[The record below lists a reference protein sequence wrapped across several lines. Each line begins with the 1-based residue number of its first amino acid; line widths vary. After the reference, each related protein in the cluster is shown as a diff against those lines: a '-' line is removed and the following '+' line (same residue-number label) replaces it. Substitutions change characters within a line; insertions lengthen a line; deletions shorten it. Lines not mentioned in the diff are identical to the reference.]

1 MPKLAVLD
9 IGTNSIH
16 MVLAEV
22 QPDYTY
28 KILDRFKDM
37 TRLGDG
43 VFTSRRL
50 SDQAMMRGLEVIR
63 NLVTLARNK
72 GYERIEGVATSA
84 VREARNGGEFLDHVA
99 QQTGLTV
106 RVITGAEEARL
117 IFLGVQNSVA
127 LPEPPTL
134 VIDIGGGSVEVI
146 VGNRETIYQ
155 ARSLKLGAIR
165 LKDLYL
171 TKTPPSKAM
180 LHELEEAVTGQL
192 KQALGTYK
200 TKRVEQIIAT
210 SGMAGNLA
218 EVIYLQ
224 RTGRP
229 LQQLNLTKISAK
241 EIAAVEKRLADATLK
256 TRLAMPGL
264 DPKRVDTLL
273 PATMVFRILLDLL
286 RKDELTICDKA
297 IREGI
302 IYDFIQRHHEGIQA
316 ERDIPD
322 VRKRNI
328 LALARRCHVSE
339 THALHVAGLALRLF
353 DQTTSLH
360 GFGQREREWLEFAAI
375 LHDIGYLI
383 NSRQHHKHAYYLIKN
398 SDLSGFTAEE
408 IDLVANV
415 SRYHRRSVPTRSTVS
430 SPRCRKGISA
440 SSTCCRP
447 CSVLPTDW
455 IEASFRWCGTS
466 KSKSAR
472 PSSSRWTCRVMP
484 SWKSGRRGV
493 AAISSRRCSSGR
505 FSSSPQARK
514 TKLPETSAGSGSGS
528 SALPRTVRMCEALSV
543 SMSSLGE
550 SISADQVSR
559 CVVGIL

>member
-22 QPDYTY
+22 QPDYSY

-63 NLVTLARNK
+63 TLVNLARNK
-72 GYERIEGVATSA
+72 GYEQIEGVATSA
-84 VREARNGGEFLDHVA
+84 VREARNGGEFLDHVL

-127 LPEPPTL
+127 LPESPTL

-146 VGNRETIYQ
+146 VGNREAIFQ

-171 TKTPPSKAM
+171 SKTPPSKAM
-180 LHELEEAVTGQL
+180 LRDLEVAVTAQL
-192 KQALGTYK
+192 KNALGSYK

-218 EVIYLQ
+218 EVIHLQ

-229 LQQLNLTKISAK
+229 LPQLNLARVSAK
-241 EIAAVEKRLADATLK
+241 DIAAVEKRLAGASLK

-273 PATMVFRILLDLL
+273 PAAIVFRILLELL
-286 RKDELTICDKA
+286 QKTELTLCDKA

-302 IYDFIQRHHEGIQA
+302 IYDFIQRHHDRIQA

-328 LALARRCHVSE
+328 LALAHRCHVSE

-353 DQTTSLH
+353 DQTKALH
-360 GFGQREREWLEFAAI
+360 GFGQREREWLEGAAI
-375 LHDIGYLI
+375 LHDIGYMI

-408 IDLVANV
+408 IDLIANIA
-415 SRYHRRSVPTRSTVS
+415 RYHRRSVPTRKHDEFT
-430 SPRCRKGISA
+430 
-440 SSTCCRP
+440 
-447 CSVLPTDW
+447 VLP
-455 IEASFRWCGTS
+455 EGSQ
-466 KSKSAR
+466 
-472 PSSSRWTCRVMP
+472 RVIN
-484 SWKSGRRGV
+484 V
-493 AAISSRRCSSGR
+493 
-505 FSSSPQARK
+505 
-514 TKLPETSAGSGSGS
+514 L
-528 SALPRTVRMCEALSV
+528 SALLRIADGLDRSQFSVVQNIDVKLGKTVVITA
-543 SMSSLGE
+543 
-550 SISADQVSR
+550 QVSGDAELEIWAAR
-559 CVVGIL
+559 GRSDLFEKVFKRPVQFITTTRDDDAT

>member
-22 QPDYTY
+22 QPDYSY

-63 NLVTLARNK
+63 TLVNLARNK
-72 GYERIEGVATSA
+72 GYEQIEGVATSA
-84 VREARNGGEFLDHVA
+84 VREARNGGEFLDHVM

-127 LPEPPTL
+127 LPESPTL

-146 VGNRETIYQ
+146 VGNREAIFQ

-171 TKTPPSKAM
+171 SKTPPSKAM
-180 LHELEEAVTGQL
+180 LRDLEAAVTAQL
-192 KQALGTYK
+192 KNALGSYK

-218 EVIYLQ
+218 EVIHLQ

-229 LQQLNLTKISAK
+229 LPQLNLARVSAK
-241 EIAAVEKRLADATLK
+241 DIAAVEKRLAGASLK

-273 PATMVFRILLDLL
+273 PAAIVFRILLELL
-286 RKDELTICDKA
+286 QKTELTLCDKA

-302 IYDFIQRHHEGIQA
+302 IYDFIQRHHDRIQA

-328 LALARRCHVSE
+328 LALAHRCHVSE

-353 DQTTSLH
+353 DQTKALH
-360 GFGQREREWLEFAAI
+360 GLGQREREWLESAAI
-375 LHDIGYLI
+375 LHDIGYMI

-408 IDLVANV
+408 IDLIANIA
-415 SRYHRRSVPTRSTVS
+415 RYHRRSVPTRKHDEFT
-430 SPRCRKGISA
+430 
-440 SSTCCRP
+440 
-447 CSVLPTDW
+447 VLP
-455 IEASFRWCGTS
+455 EGSQ
-466 KSKSAR
+466 
-472 PSSSRWTCRVMP
+472 RVIN
-484 SWKSGRRGV
+484 V
-493 AAISSRRCSSGR
+493 
-505 FSSSPQARK
+505 
-514 TKLPETSAGSGSGS
+514 L
-528 SALPRTVRMCEALSV
+528 SALLRIADGLDRSQFSVVQNIDVRLGKTVVITA
-543 SMSSLGE
+543 
-550 SISADQVSR
+550 QVSGDAELEIWAAR
-559 CVVGIL
+559 GRSDLFEKVFKRPVQFITTTRDDDAT

>member
-22 QPDYTY
+22 QPDYSY

-63 NLVTLARNK
+63 TLVNLARNK
-72 GYERIEGVATSA
+72 GYEQIEGVATSA
-84 VREARNGGEFLDHVA
+84 VREARNGGEFLDHVL

-127 LPEPPTL
+127 LPESPTL

-146 VGNRETIYQ
+146 VGNREAIFQ

-171 TKTPPSKAM
+171 SKTPPSKAM
-180 LHELEEAVTGQL
+180 LRDLEVAVTAQL
-192 KQALGTYK
+192 KNALGSYK

-218 EVIYLQ
+218 EVIHLQ

-229 LQQLNLTKISAK
+229 LPQLNLARVSAK
-241 EIAAVEKRLADATLK
+241 DIAAVEKRLAGASLK

-273 PATMVFRILLDLL
+273 PAAIVFRILLELL
-286 RKDELTICDKA
+286 QKTELTLCDKA

-302 IYDFIQRHHEGIQA
+302 IYDFIQRHHDRIQA

-328 LALARRCHVSE
+328 LALAHRCHVSE

-353 DQTTSLH
+353 DQTKALH
-360 GFGQREREWLEFAAI
+360 GLGQREREWLESAAI
-375 LHDIGYLI
+375 LHDIGYMI

-408 IDLVANV
+408 IDLIANIA
-415 SRYHRRSVPTRSTVS
+415 RYHRRSVPTRKHDEFT
-430 SPRCRKGISA
+430 
-440 SSTCCRP
+440 
-447 CSVLPTDW
+447 VLP
-455 IEASFRWCGTS
+455 EGSQ
-466 KSKSAR
+466 
-472 PSSSRWTCRVMP
+472 RVIN
-484 SWKSGRRGV
+484 V
-493 AAISSRRCSSGR
+493 
-505 FSSSPQARK
+505 
-514 TKLPETSAGSGSGS
+514 L
-528 SALPRTVRMCEALSV
+528 SALLRIADGLDRSQFSVVQNIDVKVGKTVVITA
-543 SMSSLGE
+543 
-550 SISADQVSR
+550 QVSGDAELEIWAAR
-559 CVVGIL
+559 GRSDLFEKVFKRPVQFMTTTRDDDAT

>member
-22 QPDYTY
+22 QADYSY

-63 NLVTLARNK
+63 HLVTLARNK
-72 GYERIEGVATSA
+72 GYERIAGVATSA

-127 LPEPPTL
+127 LPDLPTL

-146 VGNRETIYQ
+146 VGNRDTVFH

-180 LHELEEAVTGQL
+180 MHEMEEAVTSQL
-192 KQALGTYK
+192 KSALGPYK
-200 TKRVEQIIAT
+200 TKRIEQVIAT
-210 SGMAGNLA
+210 SGMAANVA

-229 LQQLNLTKISAK
+229 LPQLNLAKISRK
-241 EIAAVEKRLADATLK
+241 DIAAIEKRLADATLK
-256 TRLAMPGL
+256 TRLAIPGL

-273 PATMVFRILLDLL
+273 PASTVLRILLDLL
-286 RKDELTICDKA
+286 DKNELTLCDKA

-328 LALARRCHVSE
+328 LSLARRCHVPE
-339 THALHVAGLALRLF
+339 THALHVAALARRLF
-353 DQTTSLH
+353 DQTVPLH
-360 GFGQREREWLEFAAI
+360 GFGQREREWLEYAAI
-375 LHDIGYLI
+375 LHDIGYMI
-383 NSRQHHKHAYYLIKN
+383 NPRQHHKHAYYLIKN
-398 SDLSGFTAEE
+398 SDLSGFTADE
-408 IDLVANV
+408 IDLVANIA
-415 SRYHRRSVPTRSTVS
+415 RYHRRAIPH
-430 SPRCRKGISA
+430 RKHDDFI
-440 SSTCCRP
+440 
-447 CSVLPTDW
+447 
-455 IEASFRWCGTS
+455 
-466 KSKSAR
+466 
-472 PSSSRWTCRVMP
+472 M
-484 SWKSGRRGV
+484 
-493 AAISSRRCSSGR
+493 
-505 FSSSPQARK
+505 
-514 TKLPETSAGSGSGS
+514 LPEQSQRTVKTL
-528 SALPRTVRMCEALSV
+528 SALLRIADGLDRSQFSVVQNVDVQVGKTVIMVLHVSGDAELEIWAARGRSDLFESVFKRPVQFMVKSQEEPAL
-543 SMSSLGE
+543 LT
-550 SISADQVSR
+550 D
-559 CVVGIL
+559 

>member
-22 QPDYTY
+22 QPDYSY

-63 NLVTLARNK
+63 ALVTLARNK
-72 GYERIEGVATSA
+72 GYEQIEAVATSA

-99 QQTGLTV
+99 QQTGLVV

-127 LPEPPTL
+127 LPERPTL

-146 VGNRETIYQ
+146 VGNRETVFQ

-171 TKTPPSKAM
+171 TKTPPSKDM
-180 LHELEEAVTGQL
+180 LRALEEAVTLQL
-192 KQALGTYK
+192 KAGLGPYK

-218 EVIYLQ
+218 EVIHLQ

-229 LQQLNLTKISAK
+229 LPQLNLAHVTAK
-241 EIAAVEKRLADATLK
+241 EITAVEKRLAGASLK
-256 TRLAMPGL
+256 TRLAIPGL

-273 PATMVFRILLDLL
+273 PATIVFRILLELL
-286 RKDELTICDKA
+286 QKTELTICDKA

-302 IYDFIQRHHEGIQA
+302 IYDFIQRHHERIQA

-328 LALARRCHVSE
+328 LALAHRCHVSE

-353 DQTTSLH
+353 DQTKPLH
-360 GFGQREREWLEFAAI
+360 GFGPREREWLEFSAI
-375 LHDIGYLI
+375 LHDIGYHI

-415 SRYHRRSVPTRSTVS
+415 ARYHRRSVPS
-430 SPRCRKGISA
+430 RKHDEFQ
-440 SSTCCRP
+440 
-447 CSVLPTDW
+447 VLP
-455 IEASFRWCGTS
+455 ASTQ
-466 KSKSAR
+466 
-472 PSSSRWTCRVMP
+472 RVIN
-484 SWKSGRRGV
+484 V
-493 AAISSRRCSSGR
+493 
-505 FSSSPQARK
+505 
-514 TKLPETSAGSGSGS
+514 L
-528 SALPRTVRMCEALSV
+528 SALLRIADGLDRSQFSV
-543 SMSSLGE
+543 VQNVDVKLGK
-550 SISADQVSR
+550 SVVISVQASGDAELEIWAARGRSDLFEKVFKRPVQFVTKPQEEN
-559 CVVGIL
+559 GT